1 MRKVNRFEA
10 HLDDYGIIT
19 AYLSKEFYQGRSDVF
34 YVRDESGKLSKC
46 SIFNYEQSGS
56 DYYKYTLGCD
66 NNLIIGDN
74 YSVLEEH
81 GLTVS
86 LQYSLITKSL
96 RFDEEFF
103 YDGSDL
109 GVICSPVSCD
119 FAIWAPTASR
129 IVIEIFKENGLLVLE
144 LKRSAKGV
152 FRLHVDF
159 NGHGL
164 SYLYHVYV
172 NGSWNTSTDPRGIG
186 STVNNQRSVIID
198 PIQLRPIPNIKMSSL
213 KQVTDSIIYELSVRD
228 FTMQAE
234 SNVKH
239 RGQYLGLT
247 EDNTKTLGGVTTG
260 LAHIK
265 ELGVTH
271 VQIMPMYDFATVDEH
286 NVSLFYNWG
295 YDPVQ
300 YNVPEGSYSSNPDS
314 PISRIDEARL
324 MVETFHKN
332 DIRVIMD
339 VVYNHVYDMEASS
352 FEKVVPYYYFR
363 RSNTG
368 ALSNG
373 SFCGNDFD
381 SNRKMARKYILD
393 SVKHWMSLYDVDGFR
408 FDLMGV
414 LDIDTMNQVEKLCRS
429 IKPDSLIYGEG
440 WNMPTS
446 LPENQKAN
454 RYNQHLMPNI
464 GHFNDFFR
472 DQVKGKTA
480 HEEVNVKGYCT
491 GDTSYYEAM
500 KACMVGT
507 SIANHTRLFDKPTQS
522 INYIECHDN
531 HTVWDKMKESN
542 KEDNREIRIKRQKL
556 MLGAVILAQ
565 GIPFIHSGQEFCRTK
580 NGIHNTYRSPD
591 TINQIDWTRKDRYIE
606 VFRYTKD
613 MIKLRKMF
621 PILRLTSAEKIE
633 SHVKFREFDGMLIL
647 NYHCEKNNPY
657 SDIWIYINP
666 TNQIYYESFDTF
678 VKIIANEAG
687 LVDGLIVQNAT
698 INPYTLVVFG
708 LIGEKNKT

>member
-1 MRKVNRFEA
+1 MRKINRFEA

-34 YVRDESGKLSKC
+34 YVRDSYGQLSKC
-46 SIFNYEQSGS
+46 SIYNYEHSGNE
-56 DYYKYTLGCD
+56 YYKYTLGCD
-66 NNLIIGDN
+66 TNLIIGDN
-74 YSVLEEH
+74 YDVLEEH
-81 GLTVS
+81 GLTVP
-86 LQYSLITKSL
+86 LQYSLITKAL
-96 RFDEEFF
+96 RFDEEFY
-103 YDGSDL
+103 YDGDDL
-109 GVICSPVSCD
+109 GVICTDDACE
-119 FAIWAPTASR
+119 FAIWAPTANR
-129 IVIEIFKENGLLVLE
+129 IVVEIFKSQGPYVVE
-144 LKRSAKGV
+144 LKRSDKGV
-152 FRLHVDF
+152 FRSHVDF

-164 SYLYHVYV
+164 SYLYHIHV
-172 NGSWNTSTDPRGIG
+172 NGVWNTAIDPMGMG

-198 PIQLRPIPNIKMSSL
+198 YNQIKPLVDYKLSPL
-213 KQVTDSIIYELSVRD
+213 KQATDSIIYELSVRD

-234 SNVKH
+234 SNVKN
-239 RGQYLGLT
+239 RGQFLGLT
-247 EDNTKTLGGVTTG
+247 EENTKTLGGVTTG

-265 ELGVTH
+265 ELGITH

-300 YNVPEGSYSSNPDS
+300 FNVPEGSYSSNPDS
-314 PISRIDEARL
+314 PINRIEEARS
-324 MVETFHKN
+324 MVDSFHKN
-332 DIRVIMD
+332 DIRVVMD

-352 FEKVVPYYYFR
+352 FEQVVPYYFFR

-393 SVKHWMSLYDVDGFR
+393 SIKHWMTYYDVDGFR

-414 LDIDTMNQVEKLCRS
+414 LDVETMNQVEKLCRS
-429 IKPDSLIYGEG
+429 IKPESLVYGEG

-446 LPENQKAN
+446 LPENLKAN

-472 DQVKGKTA
+472 EHVKGRTA
-480 HEEVNVKGYCT
+480 HEEVNVKGYCA
-491 GDTSYYEAM
+491 GDTNYIEAM
-500 KACMVGT
+500 KACMLGT
-507 SIANHTRLFDKPTQS
+507 SVANYTRLFDKPTQS

-542 KEDNREIRIKRQKL
+542 KEDNREVRIKRQKL
-556 MLGAVILAQ
+556 MLGSILLAQ

-580 NGIHNTYRSPD
+580 NGLHNTYRSPD
-591 TINQIDWTRKDRYIE
+591 TVNQMDWARKDRYIE
-606 VFRYTKD
+606 VFKYTKD

-621 PILRLTSAEKIE
+621 PIFRLTSSEMIEK
-633 SHVKFREFDGMLIL
+633 HVKFKEFDGMLIV
-647 NYHCEKNNPY
+647 NYKCQKTNPY
-657 SDIWIYINP
+657 TEIWIYINP
-666 TNQIYYESFDTF
+666 TNQIYYESFSSF

-687 LVDGLIVQNAT
+687 LIDGVLVQNAT
-698 INPYTLVVFG
+698 INPYTLVVFANA
-708 LIGEKNKT
+708 EAKTE

>member
-34 YVRDESGKLSKC
+34 YLRDESGKLEKC
-46 SIFNYEQSGS
+46 SIYNYEHSGN

-66 NNLIIGDN
+66 ENLIIGN
-74 YSVLEEH
+74 KYEVLEEH
-81 GLTVS
+81 GLTVP

-96 RFDEEFF
+96 RFDEEFY
-103 YDGSDL
+103 YDGNDL
-109 GVICSPVSCD
+109 GVKCDKDACD

-129 IVIEIFKENGLLVLE
+129 IVVEIFENKGPLVIE
-144 LKRSAKGV
+144 LNRFDKGV
-152 FRLHVDF
+152 FRYHMDI

-164 SYLYHVYV
+164 SYLYHIYV
-172 NGSWNTSTDPRGIG
+172 NGSWNTSIDPMGVG

-198 PIQLRPIPNIKMSSL
+198 FNLLKPRSTYKLSLL
-213 KQVTDSIIYELSVRD
+213 KQATDSIIYEISVRD
-228 FTMQAE
+228 FTMQVE
-234 SNVKH
+234 SNIIH
-239 RGQYLGLT
+239 RGQFLGLT
-247 EDNTKTLGGVTTG
+247 EEHTKTQGGVSTG

-300 YNVPEGSYSSNPDS
+300 YNVPEGSYSTNPDL
-314 PISRIDEARL
+314 PINRIEEARL

-332 DIRVIMD
+332 DLRVIMD

-381 SNRKMARKYILD
+381 SNRKMAQKYILD
-393 SVKHWMSLYDVDGFR
+393 SVKHWIHAYDVDGFR

-414 LDIDTMNQVEKLCRS
+414 LDVDTMNQVEELCRTL
-429 IKPDSLIYGEG
+429 KPDALVYGEG

-446 LPENQKAN
+446 LPENVKAN
-454 RYNQHLMPNI
+454 RYNQLLMPNV

-472 DQVKGKTA
+472 EHVKGKTSF
-480 HEEVNVKGYCT
+480 EEVNVKGYCT
-491 GDTSYYEAM
+491 GDTSYIESM

-507 SIANHTRLFDKPTQS
+507 SIENYTRLFDKPSKS

-542 KEDNREIRIKRQKL
+542 KEDNREVRIKRQKL
-556 MLGAVILAQ
+556 MIGTLLLAQ
-565 GIPFIHSGQEFCRTK
+565 GVPFLHSGLEFCRTK
-580 NGIHNTYRSPD
+580 NGLHNTYRSPI
-591 TINQIDWTRKDRYIE
+591 TINQIDWVRKERYIE
-606 VFRYTKD
+606 VFKYTKD
-613 MIKLRKMF
+613 IIKLRKMF
-621 PILRLTSAEKIE
+621 PILRLDNPTIIQE
-633 SHVKFREFDGMLIL
+633 HVKFREFDGMLIV
-647 NYHCEKNNPY
+647 NYSCKKANPY
-657 SDIWIYINP
+657 SEIWIYINP
-666 TNQIYYESFDTF
+666 TNQIYYESFNRF

-687 LVDGLIVQNAT
+687 LIEGLLVQNAT
-698 INPYTLVVFG
+698 INPYTLVVFA
-708 LIGEKNKT
+708 LENESTV

>member
-19 AYLSKEFYQGRSDVF
+19 AYLSKEFYSGRSDVF
-34 YVRDESGKLSKC
+34 YVRDLKGNLVKC
-46 SIFNYEQSGS
+46 SIFSYEQSGN
-56 DYYKYTLGCD
+56 DYFKYTLGCD
-66 NNLIIGDN
+66 QNLIIGNQYD
-74 YSVLEEH
+74 VLEEH
-81 GLTVS
+81 GLTVP
-86 LQYSLITKSL
+86 LQYSLITKSP
-96 RFDEEFF
+96 RFDEEFY
-103 YDGSDL
+103 YDGDDL
-109 GVICSPVSCD
+109 GVKCSQESCD
-119 FAIWAPTASR
+119 FAIWAPTANR
-129 IVIEIFKENGLLVLE
+129 IVVEIFKETGPEVLE

-152 FRLHVDF
+152 FRRHVRY

-164 SYLYHVYV
+164 SYLYHIFV
-172 NGSWNTSTDPRGIG
+172 NGGWNTSIDPMAVG

-198 PIQLRPIPNIKMSSL
+198 FNQLKPITRHELSPL

-228 FTMQAE
+228 FTMQVD
-234 SNVKH
+234 SNIEN
-239 RGQYLGLT
+239 RGKFLGLT
-247 EDNTKTLGGVTTG
+247 EENTKTNNGVTTG

-295 YDPVQ
+295 YDPAQ
-300 YNVPEGSYSSNPDS
+300 YNVPEGSYSTDPDNPF
-314 PISRIDEARL
+314 SRIEEARQ

-381 SNRKMARKYILD
+381 SNRLMARKYILD
-393 SVKHWMSLYDVDGFR
+393 SIKLWMTEYDVDGFR

-414 LDIDTMNQVEKLCRS
+414 LDIETMNQVEALCRA
-429 IKPDSLIYGEG
+429 IKKDSLVYGEG

-446 LPENQKAN
+446 LPENMKAN

-472 DQVKGKTA
+472 EHVKGKTS
-480 HEEVNVKGYCT
+480 HEEVNVKGYCA
-491 GDTSYYEAM
+491 GDTNYIEAM

-507 SIANHTRLFDKPTQS
+507 SVNNMVRLFDKPTQS

-531 HTVWDKMKESN
+531 HTVWDKLKESN
-542 KEDNREIRIKRQKL
+542 KEDNREVRIKRQKL
-556 MLGAVILAQ
+556 MMGTLLLAQ
-565 GIPFIHSGQEFCRTK
+565 GIPFINSGQEFCRTK
-580 NGIHNTYRSPD
+580 NGYHNTYRSPD
-591 TINQIDWTRKDRYIE
+591 TINQIDWTRKERYLE

-613 MIKLRKMF
+613 LIQLRKMF
-621 PILRLTSAEKIE
+621 PILRLTQSDMIE

-647 NYHCEKNNPY
+647 NYTCQKSKPY
-657 SDIWIYINP
+657 SEIWIYINP
-666 TNQIYYESFDTF
+666 TNQIYYESFNSF

-687 LVDGLIVQNAT
+687 LIDGVLVQNAT
-698 INPYTLVVFG
+698 INPYTLVVFAA
-708 LIGEKNKT
+708 E

>member
-19 AYLSKEFYQGRSDVF
+19 AYLSKEFYSGRSDVF
-34 YVRDESGKLSKC
+34 YVRDCKGTLSKC
-46 SIFNYEQSGS
+46 SIYSYEQSGN
-56 DYYKYTLGCD
+56 DYFKYTLGCD
-66 NNLIIGDN
+66 PNLVIGDN
-74 YSVLEEH
+74 YDVLEEH
-81 GLTVS
+81 GLTVP

-96 RFDEEFF
+96 KFDQDFY
-103 YDGSDL
+103 YDGNDL
-109 GVICSPVSCD
+109 GVKCTIESCD
-119 FAIWAPTASR
+119 FAIWAPTANR
-129 IVIEIFKENGLLVLE
+129 IVVEIFKENGPEVLE
-144 LKRSAKGV
+144 LKRSDKGV
-152 FRLHVDF
+152 FRRNVNY

-164 SYLYHVYV
+164 SYLYHIYV
-172 NGSWNTSTDPRGIG
+172 NGMWNTSIDPTGVG

-198 PIQLRPIPNIKMSSL
+198 FNQLEKIDSHKLSPL
-213 KQVTDSIIYELSVRD
+213 KHSTDSIIYELSIRD

-234 SNVKH
+234 SNIKY
-239 RGQYLGLT
+239 RGKFLGLT
-247 EDNTKTLGGVTTG
+247 EENTKTLGGVSTG
-260 LAHIK
+260 LSHIK

-300 YNVPEGSYSSNPDS
+300 YNVPEGSYSTNPDV
-314 PISRIDEARL
+314 PLTRIEEARK

-332 DIRVIMD
+332 DIRVVMD

-381 SNRKMARKYILD
+381 SNRLMARKYILD
-393 SVKHWMSLYDVDGFR
+393 SVKHWMTTYDVDGFR

-414 LDIDTMNQVEKLCRS
+414 LDVDTMNQVESLCRS
-429 IKPDSLIYGEG
+429 LKKDSLVYGEG

-446 LPENQKAN
+446 LPENIKAN

-472 DQVKGKTA
+472 EHVKGKTSP
-480 HEEVNVKGYCT
+480 EEVNVKGYCA
-491 GDTSYYEAM
+491 GDTNYIEAM
-500 KACMVGT
+500 KACMIGT
-507 SIANHTRLFDKPTQS
+507 SVNNYVRLFNQPTQS

-531 HTVWDKMKESN
+531 HTVWDKLKESN
-542 KEDNREIRIKRQKL
+542 KEDNRDVRIKRQKL
-556 MLGAVILAQ
+556 MLGVILLAQ

-580 NGIHNTYRSPD
+580 NGLHNTYRSPD
-591 TINQIDWTRKDRYIE
+591 TVNQIDWTRKDRYLE
-606 VFRYTKD
+606 VFKYTKD

-621 PILRLTSAEKIE
+621 PILRLTQSEQIE

-647 NYHCEKNNPY
+647 NYKCQKATPY
-657 SDIWIYINP
+657 SEIWIYINP
-666 TNQIYYESFDTF
+666 TNQIYYESFNSF

-687 LVDGLIVQNAT
+687 LIDGVLVQNAT

-708 LIGEKNKT
+708 AV